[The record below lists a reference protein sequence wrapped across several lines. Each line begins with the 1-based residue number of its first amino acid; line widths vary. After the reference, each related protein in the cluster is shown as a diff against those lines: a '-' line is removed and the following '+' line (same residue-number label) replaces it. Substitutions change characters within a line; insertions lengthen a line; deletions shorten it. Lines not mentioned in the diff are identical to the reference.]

1 MLVDSHCHL
10 DFPEYEGKL
19 DEVLMQA
26 EASDVRY
33 LQTICTKIS
42 QFERIRAIAER
53 YAQVGCSVGIHP
65 NHVAE
70 EPLQTSEDIIALTH
84 HPKVI
89 GIGETGLDYHYEYTP
104 HAVQQKSFIAHIEA
118 SQATQLPVIV
128 HSRAADKDT
137 IDILYAQMKKQ
148 SFPGL
153 IHCFST
159 GRSLAERAIEMG
171 FYVSISGII
180 TFKKAEELQAIVAD
194 LPLSS
199 LLVETDAPF
208 LAPVPY
214 RGKTN
219 EPAYTRLTAEYLAQL
234 KGVPYEEVAQVTT
247 ENFFKLFTKA
257 RRCA

>member
-10 DFPEYEGKL
+10 DFPEYEGTL
-19 DEVLMQA
+19 EEVLTRA
-26 EASDVRY
+26 EAAGVRY
-33 LQTICTKIS
+33 MQTICTRVS
-42 QFERIRAIAER
+42 QFDRVRAIAER
-53 YAQVGCSVGIHP
+53 YTQVGCSVGIHP

-70 EPLQTSEDIIALTH
+70 EPMLEAEDIVALTE

-104 HAVQQKSFIAHIEA
+104 HAAQQKSFLAHIEA
-118 SQATQLPVIV
+118 AQVTGLPLIV
-128 HSRAADKDT
+128 HTRAADDDT
-137 IDILYAQMKKQ
+137 MTMLGMQMKKRR
-148 SFPGL
+148 FPGL

-159 GRSLAERAIEMG
+159 GRALAERAIELGM
-171 FYVSISGII
+171 YVSVSGIL
-180 TFKKAEELQAIVAD
+180 TFKKAAELQAIVAD
-194 LPLSS
+194 IPLTS

-219 EPAYTRLTAEYLAQL
+219 EPAYTRLTARYLAEL

-247 ENFFKLFTKA
+247 ENFFRLFKKA
-257 RRCA
+257 IR

>member
-10 DFPEYEGKL
+10 DFPEYSATL
-19 DEVLMQA
+19 DAVLARAA
-26 EASDVRY
+26 EHDVGY

-42 QFERIRAIAER
+42 QFAPILSIAEK
-53 YAQVGCSVGIHP
+53 YPQIGCSVGIHP

-70 EPLQTSEDIIALTH
+70 EAKVTASEIIALTE

-104 HAVQQKSFIAHIEA
+104 HAAQRESFIAHIQA
-118 SQATQLPVIV
+118 AQATQLPVIV
-128 HSRAADKDT
+128 HTRDADEDT
-137 IDILYAQMKKQ
+137 IAILEEQMKVQ

-159 GRSLAERAIEMG
+159 GRALAERAIEMG
-171 FYVSISGII
+171 MYISISGIV
-180 TFKKAEELQAIVAD
+180 TFKKAAD
-194 LPLSS
+194 LQDAVKALPLTS

-208 LAPVPY
+208 LAPIPH

-219 EPAYTRLTAEYLAQL
+219 EPGYTQLTARYIAQL
-234 KGVPYEEVAQVTT
+234 KGITYEEVAQVTT
-247 ENFFKLFTKA
+247 DNFFRLFSKA
-257 RRCA
+257 RLAS